1 MRSSISS
8 SSVDRGPIRPVPTT
22 GWLRVFGVMIFLLVG
37 LLGSWEIYWRDQ
49 GFVPSINNSPGLW
62 AQTRRRVDARE
73 PNATV
78 FIGSSRTL
86 FDMDLQ
92 VWQEET
98 GVLPIQLALEGS
110 NPLPVMSSLAEDAD
124 FAGLLIVGVTPPLVM
139 IPDVGYRADAFERY
153 GSETPSQWM
162 GQRLSVPL
170 ERLFAFY
177 HIDTRL
183 FTVLHRQTW
192 WPARRGRDFEARE
205 VRKISDMDLH
215 READLWVRVDDDPEY
230 RAMVRDI
237 WKEFIESAPPPPP
250 EEEARAM
257 FEALLLQTKQDVDA
271 IRARGGEVVFLRLPS
286 AGWFREFEAGAL
298 PREHIW
304 APIVASADAV
314 GIHFEDY
321 PELSDVRVPEW
332 SHVSSR
338 DKGRLTRAFI
348 YILRDELRAAGTPR
362 SELGP

>member
-1 MRSSISS
+1 MPSSTSS
-8 SSVDRGPIRPVPTT
+8 SSPGGGVIRPIPDSN
-22 GWLRVFGVMIFLLVG
+22 WPRIFAVMVVVLTAT
-37 LLGSWEIYWRDQ
+37 LGSWELHWRDR
-49 GFVPSINNSPGLW
+49 GFVPSIRNSPGLW
-62 AQTRRRVDARE
+62 AQTRRRVDVRE
-73 PNATV
+73 PKTTV

-92 VWQEET
+92 VWHEET

-110 NPLPVMSSLAEDAD
+110 NPLPVLNSLAADED
-124 FAGLLIVGVTPPLVM
+124 FTGLLVVGVTPPLVM
-139 IPDVGYRADAFERY
+139 IPDIGYRADAFERY

-162 GQRLSVPL
+162 GHRLSVPL
-170 ERLFAFY
+170 EQLFAFY

-183 FTVLHRQTW
+183 FTVLHRQPW
-192 WPARRGRDFEARE
+192 WPARQGRDFEARE

-215 READLWVRVDDDPEY
+215 READLWVKVDDDPEY
-230 RAMVRDI
+230 RTMVREI
-237 WKEFIESAPPPPP
+237 WQEFIESAPPPPP

-257 FEALLLQTKQDVDA
+257 FDKLLEDTRQDVEA

-286 AGWFREFEAGAL
+286 AGWFREFEARAL

-304 APIVASADAV
+304 DPIVAATGAV

-321 PELSDVRVPEW
+321 PALSDVRIPEW

-348 YILRDELRAAGTPR
+348 EILRAELKSAGIYRA
-362 SELGP
+362 ELGR

>member
-1 MRSSISS
+1 MPSSTSS
-8 SSVDRGPIRPVPTT
+8 SSVDRGPIRPIPVRPWART
-22 GWLRVFGVMIFLLVG
+22 FGLMTVLLVMM
-37 LLGSWEIYWRDQ
+37 LGSWELYWRDR

-62 AQTRRRVDARE
+62 AETRRRVDDSE
-73 PNATV
+73 PGATV

-92 VWQEET
+92 VWQDET

-110 NPLPVMSSLAEDAD
+110 NPLPVMSSLAQDDD
-124 FAGLLIVGVTPPLVM
+124 FRGLLIVGVTPPLVM
-139 IPDVGYRADAFERY
+139 IPDIGYRADAFERY
-153 GSETPSQWM
+153 GSESPSQWM

-177 HIDTRL
+177 HYDTRL
-183 FTVLHRQTW
+183 YTVLHRQTW
-192 WPARRGRDFEARE
+192 WPAREGREFEARE
-205 VRKISDMDLH
+205 VRKISDMDLN
-215 READLWVRVDDDPEY
+215 READLWVRVDDDPAY
-230 RAMVRDI
+230 RTMVREI
-237 WKEFIESAPPPPP
+237 WQEFIESAPPPPP

-257 FEALLLQTKQDVDA
+257 FAAVLEKTKQDVDL

-286 AGWFREFEAGAL
+286 AGWFREFEANAL

-304 APIVASADAV
+304 EPIVATAEAV

-348 YILRDELRAAGTPR
+348 HILRDQLTAAGTPR
-362 SELGP
+362 PELGP